1 MENEKLQDRARDELF
16 SHINR
21 CGVLQATGDDQ
32 EHWMEETIE
41 YIGERYPDLSDSDL
55 KFLREVGIRFC
66 QPAIP
71 HGGSDEPEAEAEA
84 QPEAEA
90 LTDEVVSEE
99 PIAVEDVSAEPIAVQ
114 DVSAEPIAV
123 DAVSAESI
131 TNQDESEGLVAN
143 GAAAENTTV

>member
-71 HGGSDEPEAEAEA
+71 HGGSDEPEAEAQAEA

-90 LTDEVVSEE
+90 VTDEVVSEE
-99 PIAVEDVSAEPIAVQ
+99 PVAVEVL
-114 DVSAEPIAV
+114 SAEPIAV
-123 DAVSAESI
+123 DLVSAESV